1 MKAANYTEFAAFLA
15 TPYTISACEIVALAR
30 A

>member
-15 TPYTISACEIVALAR
+15 TPYTISAC
-30 A
+30 